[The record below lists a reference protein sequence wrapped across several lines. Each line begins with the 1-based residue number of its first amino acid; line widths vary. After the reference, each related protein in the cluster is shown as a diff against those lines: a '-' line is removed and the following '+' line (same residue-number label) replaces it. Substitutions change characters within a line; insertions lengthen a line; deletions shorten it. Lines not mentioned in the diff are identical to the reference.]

1 MTSYRLIIGIIVGI
15 LLSFFTVFFF
25 NMTVIISQIQLYA
38 GTDIIRIASLLVGAN
53 FDFNM
58 ISFLIN
64 PLQPPSILGFFAP
77 EILAWIFIG
86 YFTGSIAKGL
96 RRGTIASSLVVI
108 VVLLIWII
116 LSIFSQVDLMAL
128 FQGAQL
134 IETLGGI
141 ISAFLG
147 VLIGGIAGG
156 LISGPYEEF

>member
-1 MTSYRLIIGIIVGI
+1 MASYRLIIGIIVGVT
-15 LLSFFTVFFF
+15 LSFFSAFFF
-25 NMTVIISQIQLYA
+25 NMVDVVTIISSGINGLRVVA
-38 GTDIIRIASLLVGAN
+38 LLVGAN
-53 FDFNM
+53 FDFDM
-58 ISFLIN
+58 ISFFTGT
-64 PLQPPSILGFFAP
+64 PSILGFFVP
-77 EILAWIFIG
+77 EILAWIFLG
-86 YFTGSIAKGL
+86 YITGSIAKGL